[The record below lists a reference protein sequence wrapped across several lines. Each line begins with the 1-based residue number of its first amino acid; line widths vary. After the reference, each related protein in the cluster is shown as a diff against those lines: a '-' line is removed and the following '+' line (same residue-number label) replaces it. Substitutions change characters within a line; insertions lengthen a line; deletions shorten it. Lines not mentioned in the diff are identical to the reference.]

1 MCFKISILLPQEGI
15 HLKNKQTSSKNEKTT
30 YLSVIKLKI
39 VKKEKLMYKDRRLQ
53 FRCNFQTNIFDT
65 SKAIMALSVG
75 YFSLGGP
82 YVSFL
87 I

>member
-1 MCFKISILLPQEGI
+1 
-15 HLKNKQTSSKNEKTT
+15 
-30 YLSVIKLKI
+30 
-39 VKKEKLMYKDRRLQ
+39 MYKDRRLQ